1 MKKIDGSHHDVRLS
15 DLERA
20 RVRLWIDTGATYAG
34 TYAAFNSAD
43 TAVAGALSNNRDVAI
58 GKPVGPI
65 VQRRCLACHGS
76 VANLGQRHIKGRVNL
91 PKHCWNLYNL
101 SHPEKSMILMA
112 SLAKEAGGYEWCKT
126 KDGQPAGVFRDI
138 QDPDYQAIL
147 KAVQMA
153 KERQEKIGRFDVPG
167 FRPNE
172 HYVRWMK
179 NFGILPQGFDAAKDP
194 INPYET
200 DKAYWRSLWYRPP
213 VVRTVAVAGCVSGK
227 E

>member
-1 MKKIDGSHHDVRLS
+1 VRLS
-15 DLERA
+15 DSERT

-34 TYAAFNSAD
+34 TYAAYNSAD
-43 TAVAGALSNNRDVAI
+43 TAVAGALVNSRDVAI
-58 GKPVGPI
+58 GKPLGPI
-65 VQRRCLACHGS
+65 IQRRCLTCHGS
-76 VANLGQRHIKGRVNL
+76 AANLGQRLIKGRVNL

-112 SLAKEAGGYEWCKT
+112 SLAKEAGGHEWCKT
-126 KDGQPAGVFRDI
+126 QDGRPAGVFRNA

-147 KAVQMA
+147 TAVQAA
-153 KERQEKIGRFDVPG
+153 KARQEKLGRFDMPG

-179 NFGILPQGFDAAKDP
+179 RFGILPESFDLDKDP

-200 DKAYWRSLWYRPP
+200 DSAYWRSLWYQPP
-213 VVRTVAVAGCVSGK
+213 DVKTAMAVSLISGGK
-227 E
+227 